1 MLYTVGDTHGNQY
14 KWVEQIEPILSPSDI
29 ILICGDFGVGFW
41 NGRYWSEETFYDFLS
56 EQEYTVL
63 FIDGNHENFDKLNS
77 YPVETWCGG
86 NVHKIRNNNVIHL
99 VKFTVLMAIPSL
111 LWAED
116 IPLISIA
123 GQKVFRGGH
132 RKCPLRKNTS
142 VPLRISIR
150 SVTMSI
156 ISSPI
161 LHHLKPFIT
170 SRLCEA

>member
-86 NVHKIRNNNVIHL
+86 NVHKIRNNN
-99 VKFTVLMAIPSL
+99 
-111 LWAED
+111 D